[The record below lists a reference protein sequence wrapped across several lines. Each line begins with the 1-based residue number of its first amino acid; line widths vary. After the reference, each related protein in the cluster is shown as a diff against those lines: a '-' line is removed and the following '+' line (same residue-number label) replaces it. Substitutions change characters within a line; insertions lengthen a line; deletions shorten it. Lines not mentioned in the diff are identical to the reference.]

1 MWGIGR
7 EKNSQE
13 QDIEKGNSMEYVQN
27 YTDLV

>member
-13 QDIEKGNSMEYVQN
+13 QDIEKGNSMECVQN
-27 YTDLV
+27 YTGSV